1 MPTAPVTPSLTARER
16 SVAGRGLVRRAVH
29 VAVMLSLWIVLGFA
43 VGLTACLTVPSFFGY
58 PVLTVLS
65 GSMQPTLEVGSV
77 VIDEKIS
84 PVEARTGDIVSF
96 PDPNRRDRS
105 LTHRLQKFRVENGR
119 AFMVTKGD
127 ANDAPERWSVP
138 IGDEIGRVAYHVPKV
153 GYARAFISTRGAR
166 LGVLGIVL
174 ALGLYLLV
182 DIWRPRRLKPEGDGA
197 DKCMT
202 DPDHA

>member
-1 MPTAPVTPSLTARER
+1 VPTAPVTPSLAARER
-16 SVAGRGLVRRAVH
+16 SVAGRGLVRRAVR
-29 VAVMLSLWIVLGFA
+29 VAVTLSLWIVLGFV
-43 VGLTACLTVPSFFGY
+43 VGLTACLTVPALFGH

-96 PDPNRRDRS
+96 PNPTRRDRT
-105 LTHRLQKFRVENGR
+105 LTHRLQRMRVEDGR
-119 AFMVTKGD
+119 AFMVTRGD

-138 IGDEIGRVAYHVPKV
+138 TGDEIGRVTYHVPKV
-153 GYARAFISTRGAR
+153 GYVRAFISTRGAR
-166 LGVLGIVL
+166 LGVLGVVL

-182 DIWRPRRLKPEGDGA
+182 DIWRPRPRRE
-197 DKCMT
+197 
-202 DPDHA
+202 H

>member
-1 MPTAPVTPSLTARER
+1 MPTAPVTPSLTACER
-16 SVAGRGLVRRAVH
+16 TIAVRGPVRRAVRA
-29 VAVMLSLWIVLGFA
+29 AVTLSLGIVLGFV
-43 VGLTACLTVPSFFGY
+43 VGLTACLTVPALVGH
-58 PVLTVLS
+58 PTLTVLS

-84 PVEARTGDIVSF
+84 PVEARPGDIVSF
-96 PDPNRRDRS
+96 PNPTRRDRT
-105 LTHRLQKFRVENGR
+105 LTHRLQKMRVENGR

-138 IGDEIGRVAYHVPKV
+138 IGDQIGRVAYHVPKV
-153 GYARAFISTRGAR
+153 GYVRAFISTRDAR

-182 DIWRPRRLKPEGDGA
+182 DIWRPRRGA
-197 DKCMT
+197 
-202 DPDHA
+202 